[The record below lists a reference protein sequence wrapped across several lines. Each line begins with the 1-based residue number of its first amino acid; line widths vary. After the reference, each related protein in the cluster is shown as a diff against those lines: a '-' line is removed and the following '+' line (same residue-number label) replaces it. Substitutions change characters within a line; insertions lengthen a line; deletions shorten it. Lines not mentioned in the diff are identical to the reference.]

1 MRIIGSKFLF
11 FTQNE
16 CLYDVEHKDHRNIN
30 FYIIGY
36 QKSMECI
43 IFCIEKGKKTK
54 VSTRDSWNRIQINRP
69 YYCDEKNYFLHTDY
83 ITNDKLIEE
92 VKKKYYGQNFL

>member
-1 MRIIGSKFLF
+1 MKIINSKFLF

-16 CLYDVEHKDHRNIN
+16 CLYDIEHKDHRNID

-43 IFCIEKGKKTK
+43 IFCVEKGKKTRA
-54 VSTRDSWNRIQINRP
+54 STRDSWNKLQINRP
-69 YYCDEKNYFLHTDY
+69 SHCDEKNYFFHIYY

-92 VKKKYYGQNFL
+92 VKRKYYGQNFL